1 MGIVILD
8 VFYDKNICKL
18 SYDGIGGNKLEKE
31 LIVDKSGKNY
41 LLLEKGSS
49 TVSKP

>member
-18 SYDGIGGNKLEKE
+18 SYDEIGGNKLEKE